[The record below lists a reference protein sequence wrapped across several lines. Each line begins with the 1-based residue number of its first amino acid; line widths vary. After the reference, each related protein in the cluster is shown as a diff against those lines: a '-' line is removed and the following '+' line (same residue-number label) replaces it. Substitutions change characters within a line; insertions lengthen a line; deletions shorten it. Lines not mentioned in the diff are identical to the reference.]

1 MPLTPETLTRHELVG
16 LEVEVVAAS
25 NPDAVGISGRV
36 VMETTQLLT
45 IERDTRVWHV
55 PKDSATFAFD
65 VDCEAQSASND
76 VSSAE
81 RRSAEQ
87 SSGQSPR
94 DSGDEPRTKT
104 VRVEGERLV
113 GRPARRTANAGD
125 SKWR

>member
-16 LEVEVVAAS
+16 LDVEVVAAS
-25 NPDAVGISGRV
+25 NPDAIGISGSV

-65 VDCEAQSASND
+65 VDGQT
-76 VSSAE
+76 VS
-81 RRSAEQ
+81 
-87 SSGQSPR
+87 
-94 DSGDEPRTKT
+94 
-104 VRVEGERLV
+104 VEGERLV
-113 GRPARRTANAGD
+113 DRPARRTANAGD

>member
-16 LEVEVVAAS
+16 LDVEVVAAS
-25 NPDAVGISGRV
+25 NPDAVGISGSV

-45 IERDTRVWHV
+45 IERDARVWHV

-65 VDCEAQSASND
+65 LDD
-76 VSSAE
+76 G
-81 RRSAEQ
+81 R
-87 SSGQSPR
+87 
-94 DSGDEPRTKT
+94 T

-113 GRPARRTANAGD
+113 ARPARRTANAGE

>member
-16 LEVEVVAAS
+16 LDVEVVAAS
-25 NPDAVGISGRV
+25 NPDAIGISGCV

-45 IERDTRVWHV
+45 IERDARVWHV
-55 PKDSATFAFD
+55 PKADATFAFSLD
-65 VDCEAQSASND
+65 
-76 VSSAE
+76 SAE

-87 SSGQSPR
+87 SSGHSPR
-94 DSGDEPRTKT
+94 DSGRT

-113 GRPARRTANAGD
+113 DRPARRTANAGD

>member
-16 LEVEVVAAS
+16 LDVEVVAAS

-45 IERDTRVWHV
+45 VERDARVWHV
-55 PKDSATFAFD
+55 PKADATFAFD
-65 VDCEAQSASND
+65 LPSGSSEAHSASTG
-76 VSSAE
+76 VSNAE
-81 RRSAEQ
+81 RADR
-87 SSGQSPR
+87 SSGQRPR
-94 DSGDEPRTKT
+94 DSGDEPRTR

-113 GRPARRTANAGD
+113 DRPARRTANAGD